1 MPGTAVEIVDARG
14 KSCPVPVTD
23 LARVLAEV
31 PVGTEVVVL
40 ADDPGARVDIPVWC
54 RLRSQSFLGAEPG
67 EVGWRFRV
75 RRAS

>member
-1 MPGTAVEIVDARG
+1 MPGAAETVDALG
-14 KSCPVPVTD
+14 TSCPVPVQD
-23 LARVLAEV
+23 LAHALAEV

-54 RLRSQSFLGAEPG
+54 RMRSQTFLGAEPA

-75 RRAS
+75 RRVS